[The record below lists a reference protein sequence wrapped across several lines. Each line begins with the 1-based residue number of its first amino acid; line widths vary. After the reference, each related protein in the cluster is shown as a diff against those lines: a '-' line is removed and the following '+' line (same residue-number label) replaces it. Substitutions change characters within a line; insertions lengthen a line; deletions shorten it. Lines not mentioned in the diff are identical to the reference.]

1 MTRPLLHYI
10 QTGVSASRAT
20 VTRNLT
26 VRVCVVL
33 VVMCTYT
40 LMLCIESGSESLAV
54 RDQLADEAAVSW
66 PAPSCQTHCENL
78 TSASDSL
85 QEVTDSD
92 LLAES
97 VRVFY
102 CCVCECEWVCVCSP
116 FLSPPTLCWVQ
127 PGYFGSIF
135 FFLFPPPRCSTQ
147 QPTAGSLLLS
157 CTAGH
162 RAAGGRHLA
171 RNVDSVRF

>member
-1 MTRPLLHYI
+1 MTCPLLHYI
-10 QTGVSASRAT
+10 QTDASASRAA

-26 VRVCVVL
+26 VRVRVVL

-54 RDQLADEAAVSW
+54 RDQLADEASVSW
-66 PAPSCQTHCENL
+66 PAPSCQARCENL

-92 LLAES
+92 SLAES

-102 CCVCECEWVCVCSP
+102 CCVCECE
-116 FLSPPTLCWVQ
+116 
-127 PGYFGSIF
+127 
-135 FFLFPPPRCSTQ
+135 
-147 QPTAGSLLLS
+147 
-157 CTAGH
+157 
-162 RAAGGRHLA
+162 
-171 RNVDSVRF
+171 